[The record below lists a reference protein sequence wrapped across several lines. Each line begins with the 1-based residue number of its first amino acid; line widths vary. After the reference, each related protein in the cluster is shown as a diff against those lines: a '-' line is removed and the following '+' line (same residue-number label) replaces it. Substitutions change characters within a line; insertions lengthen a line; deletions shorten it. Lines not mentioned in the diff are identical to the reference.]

1 MQDAGCAASQG
12 HVPLSSRAQEL
23 ECFTVLACILIKLK
37 LQLKLR
43 GRVGTVCGS
52 IHYLRYYRVHVSV
65 CSNTSL
71 VKFV

>member
-12 HVPLSSRAQEL
+12 HVPLSSRAQGL

-43 GRVGTVCGS
+43 GRVLLEQCVDRS
-52 IHYLRYYRVHVSV
+52 I
-65 CSNTSL
+65 T
-71 VKFV
+71 